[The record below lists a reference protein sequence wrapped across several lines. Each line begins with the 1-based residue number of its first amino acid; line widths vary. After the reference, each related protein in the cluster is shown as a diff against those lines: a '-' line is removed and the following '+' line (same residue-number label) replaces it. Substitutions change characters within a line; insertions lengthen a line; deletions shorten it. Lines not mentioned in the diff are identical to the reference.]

1 MSSNTE
7 TLLDLATRPLAGN
20 AEHHLAAQAELS
32 ETIART
38 NPSESSIHSTIEAF
52 RASDTRKSSPKSG
65 HFLWLYLLISLASL
79 SAITQA
85 IQIFKQSRNAS
96 AGYTIFNSI
105 GPTSTQPFQQWK
117 LTPREKLIL
126 LGDKQST
133 NPIQTWKPL
142 WDLDPTNPAYFA
154 EYLRAY
160 QQAKRPIPPELL
172 AKAEEMDPGNG
183 WYHALAAGLIAE
195 KAITKDTSA
204 GRSTISAPK
213 PTVWKIND
221 PAKLSEALAL
231 IHQAATAPHFTGHE
245 LTLMAERIPMIPKAH
260 DHLSQLPGIA
270 YLASQ
275 PVASIQ
281 FRHVSDALNAG
292 AQNCAANQDTKGFQ
306 QIIADWESITRKQIE
321 NGSSFIDLLV
331 AKVFIT
337 GPALDFKNAADA
349 LGLQAEAERF
359 DRIIEWRIKE
369 DKGRKQNNRLRRD
382 DDIISLKGSLLATL
396 AIPTPLSNSN
406 TQVTIT
412 ESQLAPTRYA
422 EHSYYHRLAAISTWL
437 LFGLLAGAATL
448 LLVKQNPLVLALSQR
463 MTDLLRPSDWSWIL
477 IGGTLFPLAFYLVIL
492 HLTPFSSREWSMK
505 PTGLQ
510 QPVLQYASLLILTI
524 TLSITLANW
533 RLSLRGNAL
542 GLSRKRQW
550 IPWAASFSA
559 TLAMLHFGSLMLL
572 LPRFGMLTLFAGYAL
587 LGIPALWLLT
597 GLLLQFIGHR
607 SHNLRRATLT
617 RAFIPACLL
626 TATAFVATLPL
637 HHALERKWITRDT
650 LFTLNPQAPSLSS
663 PEWSATQQLRKDLSQ
678 TLTNLSS
685 PTP

>member
-1 MSSNTE
+1 MTSNTE

-20 AEHHLAAQAELS
+20 AEHHLAARAELN

-52 RASDTRKSSPKSG
+52 RASDTRKSKPKSG
-65 HFLWLYLLISLASL
+65 HFLWLYLLIALASL

-105 GPTSTQPFQQWK
+105 GPISTQPFLEWK
-117 LTPREKLIL
+117 LTPREKIIL
-126 LGDKQST
+126 LGDNQST
-133 NPIQTWKPL
+133 NPIHTWKPL
-142 WDLDPTNPAYFA
+142 WDLNPTNPAYFA
-154 EYLRAY
+154 EYFRAY

-172 AKAEEMDPGNG
+172 AKAEEIDPGNG

-204 GRSTISAPK
+204 GRSSISAPK

-221 PAKLSEALAL
+221 PANLSEALAL

-260 DHLSQLPGIA
+260 DHPSQFPGIA

-281 FRHVSDALNAG
+281 FRHVADALNAG

-306 QIIADWESITRKQIE
+306 QIIADWESITRKLIE
-321 NGSSFIDLLV
+321 NGSSFVDLL
-331 AKVFIT
+331 AARAFLA
-337 GPALDFKNAADA
+337 GSALTFKHTAAA
-349 LGLQAEAERF
+349 LGLPAEAERF
-359 DRIIEWRIKE
+359 DRIITWTNNQKTR
-369 DKGRKQNNRLRRD
+369 RKARD
-382 DDIISLKGSLLATL
+382 RNAKNDLTRLKGSLLATL
-396 AIPTPLSNSN
+396 AIPALLSNSN

-422 EHSYYHRLAAISTWL
+422 EHSYYHRIAAIATWL
-437 LFGLLAGAATL
+437 LFGLLAGAAAL
-448 LLVKQNPLVLALSQR
+448 LLLKQNPLVRTLSQR

-477 IGGTLFPLAFYLVIL
+477 IGGTLFPLAFYLIIL

-510 QPVLQYASLLILTI
+510 QPFLQYASLLILTI

-533 RLSLRGNAL
+533 RLSLRGTAL
-542 GLSRKRQW
+542 GLARKHPW
-550 IPWAASFSA
+550 IPWAASLSA
-559 TLAMLHFGSLMLL
+559 ALAMIHFGSLMLL
-572 LPRFGMLTLFAGYAL
+572 LPRFGMPTLFAGYAL

-617 RAFIPACLL
+617 RALIPGFLL

-637 HHALERKWITRDT
+637 HHALERKWIARDT
-650 LFTLNPQAPSLSS
+650 LFALNPQAPSLSN